1 MGRKWVWFFAPAA
14 ATTSL
19 FIAVA
24 AFSEEGGDRA
34 LFAPAATTT
43 TQPAQTTRQRRAQRR
58 TPTAASARSA
68 MTTTTTRLTTTEP
81 TTTAARTRTGGEVI
95 SEDFESSETIR
106 LPPASK
112 RQQTTTT
119 VPPATA
125 PNAREQTTTAPPAT
139 PTTTA
144 ASRTQKAAA
153 AASATSSRRRRTR
166 AERASPGRR
175 ARLVRVPDLLGLSTD
190 QAVAQ
195 LRRHGFRAKAR
206 RERSFAPDGTVF
218 EQEPLAGR
226 RIRPGRTVLFTV
238 SFFKARRPPPPPPAP
253 PVSALP
259 RLIGLDYW
267 EAAARAELRGLVANS
282 YPVRARLRADH
293 VVGQTPAPGT
303 RVRKGSRIQI
313 TVSVSKE
320 RAPRPVPHTL
330 GLTELTAHARC
341 RDEHFT
347 CRTMLIPATQA
358 SEVGR
363 VLRQKPNAGD
373 LEPELTQIKLFVG
386 E

>member
-58 TPTAASARSA
+58 TPTAAPARTA
-68 MTTTTTRLTTTEP
+68 MTTTPRTTTEP
-81 TTTAARTRTGGEVI
+81 TTTAARARTGGEVI

-106 LPPASK
+106 LPPASE

-119 VPPATA
+119 VPSATA

-144 ASRTQKAAA
+144 ASRTQKAAAA

-190 QAVAQ
+190 QAVAR
-195 LRRHGFRAKAR
+195 LRRDGFRAKAR

-330 GLTELTAHARC
+330 GLKELTAHARC